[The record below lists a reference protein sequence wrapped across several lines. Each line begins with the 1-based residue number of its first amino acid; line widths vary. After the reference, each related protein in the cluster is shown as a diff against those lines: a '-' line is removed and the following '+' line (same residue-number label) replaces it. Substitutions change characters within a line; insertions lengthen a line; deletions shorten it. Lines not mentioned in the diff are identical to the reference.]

1 MASGYRNSR
10 WVGLSL
16 VGLLACSQLAGCL
29 MVGNSPSGSDMRW
42 LYAVIV
48 AMVMVVILWMV
59 LRYMK

>member
-1 MASGYRNSR
+1 
-10 WVGLSL
+10 
-16 VGLLACSQLAGCL
+16 

-48 AMVMVVILWMV
+48 AMVMVVILWLV